1 METDPP
7 AKRYRRDDNVD
18 PTNPDPS
25 IVVHVRNLSPKA
37 TEADLLEALSHFGP
51 ISYATCMPGKRM
63 ALVEFEEVEG
73 ARACVVYAQTN
84 QIYVAGQAALFNY
97 STSKM
102 IQRLGLESEHPNHV
116 LILTIYNAQ
125 YPVNVDVIHQPDH
138 VKVTRNDQDQWDY
151 TTNAPTESFP
161 EETRKPPLLND
172 NGPAPRCRRKFSIDK
187 CLCHNTEV
195 AMVEAVALP
204 AEADMVVAI
213 WVVEKI
219 VMAKEGTA
227 EGVAAVAGTKIM
239 TTATGMAT
247 MTILVAEV
255 VGVTVARR
263 VAMAEVMGMAVVVVA
278 IVERPADTVEKAVT
292 AEEVKAMAEGKGVV
306 AWVKVDMAVVRA
318 VMAEEKADTA
328 EAKEVMVEAEV
339 TTAEDEI
346 KFMKSKPDTCMAQMG
361 NVREVYTTIENLH
374 GTTIFGQKI
383 ALRPSKQQVLHE
395 IRDPFT
401 LPDGTPSF
409 RDYVGS
415 RNQRYT
421 TPELAARNRIVK
433 PTNVLHWFNAP
444 VTMTE
449 DKLKELF
456 ADRGAATPK
465 SVTVFPQRSERSSS
479 GICEF
484 ESTEQAVEALL
495 LANHTPVESP
505 GAFFLMAFSSHFGK
519 VPYIVKLAF
528 AAGRDE
534 KVSVY
539 RERWMGDSAIH
550 VV

>member
-1 METDPP
+1 M
-7 AKRYRRDDNVD
+7 
-18 PTNPDPS
+18 
-25 IVVHVRNLSPKA
+25 LS
-37 TEADLLEALSHFGP
+37 
-51 ISYATCMPGKRM
+51 
-63 ALVEFEEVEG
+63 
-73 ARACVVYAQTN
+73 
-84 QIYVAGQAALFNY
+84 
-97 STSKM
+97 
-102 IQRLGLESEHPNHV
+102 
-116 LILTIYNAQ
+116 
-125 YPVNVDVIHQPDH
+125 
-138 VKVTRNDQDQWDY
+138 
-151 TTNAPTESFP
+151 ESFP

-172 NGPAPRCRRKFSIDK
+172 NGPAPRCRRGGYGRGRGAPGGGGYGGGYMGGREDRYG
-187 CLCHNTEV
+187 
-195 AMVEAVALP
+195 
-204 AEADMVVAI
+204 
-213 WVVEKI
+213 
-219 VMAKEGTA
+219 EG
-227 EGVAAVAGTKIM
+227 GYGRGGGGSGGHKDYDD
-239 TTATGMAT
+239 GY
-247 MTILVAEV
+247 
-255 VGVTVARR
+255 GD
-263 VAMAEVMGMAVVVVA
+263 
-278 IVERPADTVEKAVT
+278 ERPADTVEKKAVT
-292 AEEVKAMAEGKGVV
+292 AEEVEAMAEGKGVM
-306 AWVKVDMAVVRA
+306 AGVKVDMAEVKA
-318 VMAEEKADTA
+318 LMAEEKADTA

-339 TTAEDEI
+339 TTAEDKI

-456 ADRGAATPK
+456 ADGGAATPK

-484 ESTEQAVEALL
+484 ESTEQAVEAIL
-495 LANHTPVESP
+495 LANHTPVKSP
-505 GAFFLMAFSSHFGK
+505 VGK

-539 RERWMGDSAIH
+539 RERWMGDSTNH